1 MCALV
6 ALRHPRGTLTDPVVA
21 HHEAAVD
28 DVTCQAEK
36 RKVDSSILSLTT
48 TDRHG

>member
-1 MCALV
+1 LW
-6 ALRHPRGTLTDPVVA
+6 HT
-21 HHEAAVD
+21 EAAVD
-28 DVTCQAEK
+28 DFDLPTEK